1 MQPQWVQINSNWME
15 HVNLSGSSK
24 AILRCYTS
32 ICDGIIFWV
41 TWWNFETAMN
51 YGDADYLAFS
61 KNLPYPA
68 LLLNSWIEPSGA
80 GNSMIRLFYCGGSLC
95 RSLRPPWILAK
106 HQSGCKLCLPVL
118 KTDKHFLLNIPF
130 SFSHWNV
137 WIKTYYASRRKIF
150 SCAKNCQTFPLLTF
164 VFKSTNKIQS
174 FFLKRNISGAKNCQ
188 TFP

>member
-51 YGDADYLAFS
+51 YGDADNLAFS

-68 LLLNSWIEPSGA
+68 LLLNSWIEPTGA

-130 SFSHWNV
+130 SFPIEMYELKLIMPAEGNFFPV
-137 WIKTYYASRRKIF
+137 LKT
-150 SCAKNCQTFPLLTF
+150 AKH
-164 VFKSTNKIQS
+164 
-174 FFLKRNISGAKNCQ
+174 FL
-188 TFP
+188 F